1 MAIVG
6 LVPAAGYARR
16 LAGSID
22 GSKEVQLVRG
32 RPVLG
37 YVVDRMRA
45 GGAMSI
51 RIATRP
57 DKVDVIELGAALG
70 AEIVIGRPASVS
82 ASLILASRG
91 LADHDIGLF
100 GFPDTVWTP
109 VDGFVPLVR
118 LVEAGEPLVL
128 GLFESPYPERS
139 DVAILDDDGRLLR
152 VEIKPS
158 RPSGSLV
165 WAAGAVRIGTL
176 RTILRDVEPGDAFN
190 TLAQRAPIPAV
201 QLGRV
206 IDIGTPPSLLEA
218 SDDPVFGP

>member
-6 LVPAAGYARR
+6 LVPAAGYATR

-22 GSKEVQLVRG
+22 GSKEVQIVRG
-32 RPVLG
+32 RPVMR

-45 GGAMSI
+45 GGATSI
-51 RIATRP
+51 RIVTRR
-57 DKVDVIELGAALG
+57 DKRDVIDLAVEIGADVTL
-70 AEIVIGRPASVS
+70 GRPTTVS

-91 LADHDIGLF
+91 LADRDIGLF

-109 VDGFVPLVR
+109 ADGFVPLVR
-118 LVEAGEPLVL
+118 LVDEGEPLAL
-128 GLFESPYPERS
+128 GLFDSPYPERS
-139 DVAILDDDGRLLR
+139 DVAILDDEGRLLR

-190 TLAQRAPIPAV
+190 AMAQRVPIAAV
-201 QLGRV
+201 RLGRV

-218 SDDPVFGP
+218 SDDPVFAP